1 MGNPLIAL
9 GGDDVVIPLVEA
21 WGGVAEI
28 AESPTMSGCAD
39 ILNFRLNV
47 NTTLIR
53 DVCLRLLGRKQTV
66 LCLQTL
72 SPVFNLASSLGN
84 SSDVLDVGLVLGVA

>member
-1 MGNPLIAL
+1 MGNPLVAL

-28 AESPTMSGCAD
+28 AKPLIMSGCAD
-39 ILNFRLNV
+39 LLNFRLNV
-47 NTTLIR
+47 NTTLIC

-66 LCLQTL
+66 LCLQAL
-72 SPVFNLASSLGN
+72 SPVFNLASSLSN
-84 SSDVLDVGLVLGVA
+84 LSDVLDVGLVLGVA